1 MPATR
6 LPVVGEGDDLA
17 GLLGLGQVGVGVHH
31 FGGGVILGEEGEHG
45 AGALGAA
52 WDVVFLERGV
62 LAVVADGVEVEV
74 ESLLARG
81 EAELAE
87 ATGDTGEQLFV
98 GGAAR
103 AVGVAGQVG
112 GLGERGEPEQKAE
125 RVVV

>member
-1 MPATR
+1 
-6 LPVVGEGDDLA
+6 LPVVGERDDLA

-31 FGGGVILGEEGEHG
+31 FGGSVVLGEEGEHG

-52 WDVVFLERGV
+52 RDVVLLERGV

-74 ESLLARG
+74 EPLLARG

-98 GGAAR
+98 G
-103 AVGVAGQVG
+103 
-112 GLGERGEPEQKAE
+112 
-125 RVVV
+125 